1 MEGPLLTV
9 VIPAFCEAATIGEV
23 IIDIK
28 GVAPVIVVDDG
39 STDDTAKVAEA
50 AGAIVVQC
58 STNQG
63 YENAL
68 QVGFEAAEKLG
79 YEIVITLD
87 ADGEHGPNCVP
98 IFKYFLVRQ
107 NVPLVL
113 GVRQKRQRVSE
124 IIVGEMCKRM
134 FGANDILCGMK
145 GYHLDLWRANGG
157 FDHSRSAGMEIS
169 LNALSHGIKFQQVA
183 VDGRMRRDSP
193 RFGASV
199 VTNLRILGGFLRAL
213 HYIRRHPMSLST
225 LAGLE
230 NIAPRN
236 AR

>member
-87 ADGEHGPNCVP
+87 ADGEHGPNYVP
-98 IFKYFLVRQ
+98 IFQDLLIRQ
-107 NVPLVL
+107 NVPLVI
-113 GVRQKRQRVSE
+113 GIRRRTQRTAESV
-124 IIVGEMCKRM
+124 VGEICKRM

-157 FDHSRSAGMEIS
+157 FDHSRSAGMEIT
-169 LNALSHGIKFQQVA
+169 LNALSQGIKFEQVA

-193 RFGASV
+193 RFGVSV
-199 VTNLRILGGFLRAL
+199 ATNLRILAGFLRAL
-213 HYIRRHPMSLST
+213 HYIRRHPMSLNT
-225 LAGLE
+225 LTRLE